1 LASNDE
7 EFNFKSL
14 QDPESIV
21 KYLDALGQGLS
32 SGRLFLGT
40 KKKKLILEPN
50 GLLNLD
56 VKAKR
61 KERKVKLEI
70 KISWT
75 VDKGDK
81 QAHED
86 SLEIKAGK
94 KEK

>member
-1 LASNDE
+1 MASNDE
-7 EFNFKSL
+7 EFAFQSL
-14 QDPESIV
+14 QDPQSIV

-50 GLLNLD
+50 GLLTLE

-61 KERKVKLEI
+61 KEKKVKLEI
-70 KISWT
+70 KISWS

-81 QAHED
+81 HTQED
-86 SLEIKAGK
+86 ILEIKAGK
-94 KEK
+94 KES

>member
-1 LASNDE
+1 MASNDE
-7 EFNFKSL
+7 EFTFQSL

-21 KYLDALGQGLS
+21 KYLDALSQGLS
-32 SGRLFLGT
+32 SGRLYLGT
-40 KKKKLILEPN
+40 KKKKMILEPSR
-50 GLLNLD
+50 LLTLD

-70 KISWT
+70 KISWS

-81 QAHED
+81 QAEEEL
-86 SLEIKAGK
+86 LEIKAAK

>member
-1 LASNDE
+1 MASNDE
-7 EFNFKSL
+7 EFTFQSL

-50 GLLNLD
+50 GLLTLD

-61 KERKVKLEI
+61 KERKVKLEL
-70 KISWT
+70 KISWS

-81 QAHED
+81 PSQEGL
-86 SLEIKAGK
+86 LEIKAGK
-94 KEK
+94 KER

>member
-7 EFNFKSL
+7 EFTFQSL

-32 SGRLFLGT
+32 SGHLYLGT
-40 KKKKLILEPN
+40 KKKKLILKPN
-50 GLLNLD
+50 GLLTLD

-61 KERKVKLEI
+61 REKKVKLEI

-81 QAHED
+81 QAEEGL
-86 SLEIKAGK
+86 LEIKAGK
-94 KEK
+94 KDK